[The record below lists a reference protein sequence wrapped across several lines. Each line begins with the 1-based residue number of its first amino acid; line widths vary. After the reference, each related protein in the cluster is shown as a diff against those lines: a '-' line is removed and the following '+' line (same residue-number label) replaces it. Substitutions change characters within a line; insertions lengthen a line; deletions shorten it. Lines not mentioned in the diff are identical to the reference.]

1 MSKIGKIITI
11 LLWVLLIISAV
22 LIVSMIVNISENDAD
37 AVMGSWINTNLI
49 WAYILVA
56 VGAGVAVIAGLLHMV
71 TDLKAAKGG
80 LIALIFLAAVA
91 VVSYLLASDAIPQFI
106 GVEKFVNNGTLTA
119 QVSKLVDTGLI
130 ATYILLA
137 FAIISTVFS
146 SVVFRLF
153 K

>member
-1 MSKIGKIITI
+1 MIKIGKIITI
-11 LLWVLLIISAV
+11 LLWVLLIISSV
-22 LIVSMIVNISENDAD
+22 LIVSLMVNISENDAD
-37 AVMGSWINTNLI
+37 AVMGGWINSNII

-56 VGAGVAVIAGLLHMV
+56 VGAGIAVVSGLLHMA

-80 LIALIFLAAVA
+80 LIALVFLAAVA

-106 GVEKFVNNGTLTA
+106 GVEEFVNNGTLTA
-119 QVSKLVDTGLI
+119 KVSRLVDTGLI

-137 FAIISTVFS
+137 FAVISTVFS